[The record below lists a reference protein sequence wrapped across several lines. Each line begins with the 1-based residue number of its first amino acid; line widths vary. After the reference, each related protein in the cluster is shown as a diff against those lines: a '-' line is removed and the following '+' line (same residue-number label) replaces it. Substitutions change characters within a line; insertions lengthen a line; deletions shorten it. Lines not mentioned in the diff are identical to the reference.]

1 MCNKKEEISCGKVV
15 AFPNSKFWNNNLCY
29 RHSLEGTPNFF
40 QLMAFLRNVLQ
51 GDDDSE
57 LYFELVK
64 TFCVEG
70 ES

>member
-1 MCNKKEEISCGKVV
+1 MLRTQ
-15 AFPNSKFWNNNLCY
+15 PRRNS
-29 RHSLEGTPNFF
+29 EFF